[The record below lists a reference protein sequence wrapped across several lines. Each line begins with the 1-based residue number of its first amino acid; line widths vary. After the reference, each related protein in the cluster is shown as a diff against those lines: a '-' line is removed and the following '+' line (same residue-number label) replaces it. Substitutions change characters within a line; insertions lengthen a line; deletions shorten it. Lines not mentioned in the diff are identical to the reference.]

1 MLPIGFSIISGID
14 GVLVGLSLTYML
26 NISYLLQY
34 LLNVSV
40 ETETCVSFSNI
51 HCFIYIYISQ
61 QTRDIDPIT
70 DMYVDPV
77 LVQC

>member
-1 MLPIGFSIISGID
+1 MLPICFSIISGID

-40 ETETCVSFSNI
+40 ETETCVSYSNLY
-51 HCFIYIYISQ
+51 CFIYRY
-61 QTRDIDPIT
+61 TDINFEFQFNVIKS
-70 DMYVDPV
+70 V
-77 LVQC
+77 